1 MTLWLSN
8 EEVQQVLDM
17 DICLEELERAYGA
30 LGRGEAIE
38 RVPSRSLTSM
48 ELNGPD
54 HRFQFRTIEG
64 GTGNYWGIRVFPQVV
79 KFTEIDGVRRRITIP
94 AADGGLFCGFV
105 LIFDVHTAELV
116 AGMHDG
122 YVNWLAMG
130 ATCGLGLK
138 YQARRD
144 AKVVGMIGA
153 GWFGRSVLWAT
164 YAAHP
169 FERVKVFAPTWTH
182 AEAFAKEMSDKLGVV
197 IDPVASAEVA
207 VRGSDIVLCCTNT
220 SRPVLDGNWLETGTA
235 VLSIVGEPPLQMMR
249 TEGRSDASP
258 TTRREVDEM
267 TLRRAGVIMASS
279 RAQAEWDQQ
288 GELYQ
293 DVKGKGWND
302 WDAIVD
308 LADVVAGK
316 TKART
321 TDDQIT
327 LFKQNA
333 GLGIWYAAVGGRAFE
348 AARQRG
354 IGTTVSRDLF
364 LEAMRP

>member
-1 MTLWLSN
+1 MPLWLTN
-8 EEVQQVLDM
+8 DDVHQVLDM

-38 RVPSRSLTSM
+38 RIPSRSLSSKS
-48 ELNGPD
+48 LSGPD

-64 GTGNYWGIRVFPQVV
+64 GAGEYWGIRVFPQVV
-79 KFTEIDGVRRRITIP
+79 KFTEIDGVRRRITVP
-94 AADGGLFCGFV
+94 AAEGELYCGFV

-144 AKVVGMIGA
+144 AKTVGMIGA
-153 GWFGRSVLWAT
+153 GWFGRSVFWAT
-164 YAAHP
+164 YAARP
-169 FERVKVFAPTWTH
+169 FEHAKVFAPTRAH
-182 AEAFAKEMSDKLGVV
+182 AEEFAKELSNKLGVAV
-197 IDPVASAEVA
+197 DAVVSAEAA
-207 VRGSDIVLCCTNT
+207 VRGSDMVLCCTNA
-220 SRPVLDGNWLETGTA
+220 SRPVLDGNWLAPGTA
-235 VLSIVGEPPLQMMR
+235 VLSIVGEPPMVGQNA
-249 TEGRSDASP
+249 DIVA
-258 TTRREVDEM
+258 RREIDET
-267 TLRRAGVIMASS
+267 TLRRAAVIMASS

-288 GELYQ
+288 GELFH
-293 DVKGKGWND
+293 DVKGKGWNN
-302 WDAIVD
+302 WGAIVD

-316 TKART
+316 AQART
-321 TDDQIT
+321 ADDQIT

-333 GLGIWYAAVGGRAFE
+333 GLGIWYAAVGGRVFE
-348 AARQRG
+348 AARKRG
-354 IGTTVSRDLF
+354 IGTPVSRDLF